1 MVKKVFRY
9 VAKIPKVKVLMSICH
24 FTGLLYLIMFMFI
37 FCLLD

>member
-1 MVKKVFRY
+1 MVQKVFRY

-24 FTGLLYLIMFMFI
+24 FTGLLYLMFMFI